1 MSWCY
6 LSFKTQDIVQLANE
20 VADVYSD
27 NLYGNPWHPHLP
39 VHTLLLPNGNL
50 EDTLDFIKWNM
61 EERLVAFL
69 VICKNESS
77 FQARG
82 PLGLLRDARLEE
94 VYSLSYLSKPTQTNL
109 TQPIPGTGLI
119 SPLSSCLVG
128 STSWWSG
135 GALGLAPPESKV
147 KFELQLDLKMPF
159 DEKALVLVTELM
171 LKLGQQKH

>member
-69 VICKNESS
+69 VICKNESY
-77 FQARG
+77 FQTRG

-94 VYSLSYLSKPTQTNL
+94 VYS
-109 TQPIPGTGLI
+109 
-119 SPLSSCLVG
+119 
-128 STSWWSG
+128 
-135 GALGLAPPESKV
+135 
-147 KFELQLDLKMPF
+147 F
-159 DEKALVLVTELM
+159 
-171 LKLGQQKH
+171 